1 MIILPQLKRF
11 LFSNN
16 KRTVLVHKNIIWSFL
31 IKGWSGIVML
41 LSIPISIAC
50 LGEYKNG
57 VWMTIATFLL
67 WIDSFD
73 IGLGNGMR
81 NQLATYLAKD
91 EKEKAR
97 ECVSTTFFMLIL
109 IIIPVLIL
117 LLLLANQLN
126 WYHILNV
133 SPQKVHNL
141 PGVLYLSFSLVCTTF
156 IFKFVGN
163 VYMAL
168 QLPAINNALVVSGQ
182 TLALLA
188 TIVILI
194 TDKQSLFLIATANTL
209 MPLIVYLVAYPLT
222 FRRFYPQLAPSI
234 RLFNKNSL
242 HALFSLGI
250 NFFIL
255 QIAAVVLV
263 TMSNVIISHVLSPQ
277 MVTPYQVVLRY
288 FSLLTMVFTV
298 IATPYWSATTDA
310 YAKNDYDWIKHSM
323 FNIRRIVAILIIAAV
338 IMVIIAPFVY
348 QLWVGVDICI
358 PSFLSLS
365 MAVYF
370 SLIIVSTSYSYFL
383 YGFGVLRLQLIFTT
397 GAMISFPILGYL
409 LCKEIGIIGVILAL
423 IITQLPGAICN
434 MVQYHKIV
442 NGCAKG
448 IWIK

>member
-1 MIILPQLKRF
+1 MKIQSQLKQI
-11 LFSNN
+11 LSSDN
-16 KRTVLVHKNIIWSFL
+16 KRTALVHKNIIWSFL
-31 IKGWSGIVML
+31 IKGWSGIIML
-41 LSIPISIAC
+41 LSIPITIAC

-81 NQLATYLAKD
+81 NKLATYLAKD
-91 EKEKAR
+91 EQEKAR
-97 ECVSTTFFMLIL
+97 ECVSTTFYMLIL
-109 IIIPVLIL
+109 IITPVFIL
-117 LLLLANQLN
+117 LLLLAHQLD

-133 SPQKVHNL
+133 SPHKVHDL
-141 PGVLYLSFSLVCTTF
+141 ADVLSLSFSLVCMTF
-156 IFKFVGN
+156 IFKFIGN

-168 QLPAINNALVVSGQ
+168 QLPAINNALVVGGQ

-188 TIVILI
+188 TIVVLI
-194 TDKQSLFLIATANTL
+194 TDKQSLFLIAIANTL

-222 FRRFYPQLAPSI
+222 FHRFYPQLAPSI
-234 RLFNKNSL
+234 RMFNKNSL
-242 HALFSLGI
+242 HVLFSLGI

-263 TMSNVIISHVLSPQ
+263 TMSNVIISHALSPQ
-277 MVTPYQVVLRY
+277 MVTPYQVVFRY
-288 FSLLTMVFTV
+288 FSLLSMVFTV

-310 YAKNDYDWIKHSM
+310 YAKSDYDWIKHSM
-323 FNIRRIVAILIIAAV
+323 FNIRRIVALLIIVAG
-338 IMVIIAPFVY
+338 IMVIVAPFVY
-348 QLWVGVDICI
+348 QIWVGAEVCI

-383 YGFGVLRLQLIFTT
+383 YGFGVLRLQLFFTT
-397 GAMISFPILGYL
+397 TAMICFPIIGYY
-409 LCKEIGIIGVILAL
+409 LCKEIGIIGVTLAL

-434 MVQYHKIV
+434 MLQYSRIV
-442 NGCAKG
+442 SGSAKG